1 MKSLARLSSRSTEV
15 EPDLNFDGAAGA
27 AAAAAAVVADDG
39 DEGGDAPV
47 LRARLEGIDVGIVE
61 APRAASSVTGRLAS
75 VRLFNTMHAS
85 SAELL
90 GPTPPP
96 AGRRASE
103 AAVDEIT
110 LGRPAAPPPMIDAS
124 TRWRPSTDDG
134 GSAVV
139 EQMWLKLGECC
150 VRLDARSARRLR
162 AALVP
167 LRAELPALAAVAN
180 RCAARL
186 ANKPPPAA
194 SVTAVAG
201 PALRAEGVRID
212 AVRAQLTL
220 NSGGSKLRW
229 VARHVVGELTDF
241 PLALPP
247 FALARALNAEVVSA
261 GALRRALLWHYGRH
275 AAFAFVRAW
284 ARRYLGT
291 RLWFVVLLVAI
302 AAALWVSAVDSAAA
316 LTFTCTFA
324 ASYDVA
330 PAWCVEHTH
339 GNNSDE

>member
-1 MKSLARLSSRSTEV
+1 M
-15 EPDLNFDGAAGA
+15 
-27 AAAAAAVVADDG
+27 
-39 DEGGDAPV
+39 
-47 LRARLEGIDVGIVE
+47 
-61 APRAASSVTGRLAS
+61 
-75 VRLFNTMHAS
+75 
-85 SAELL
+85 
-90 GPTPPP
+90 
-96 AGRRASE
+96 
-103 AAVDEIT
+103 
-110 LGRPAAPPPMIDAS
+110 
-124 TRWRPSTDDG
+124 
-134 GSAVV
+134 
-139 EQMWLKLGECC
+139 
-150 VRLDARSARRLR
+150 
-162 AALVP
+162 
-167 LRAELPALAAVAN
+167 
-180 RCAARL
+180 
-186 ANKPPPAA
+186 
-194 SVTAVAG
+194 
-201 PALRAEGVRID
+201 
-212 AVRAQLTL
+212 RAQLTL

-275 AAFAFVRAW
+275 AACAFVRAW

-302 AAALWVSAVDSAAA
+302 AAALWVSAVDAAAA